1 MDSEPQFD
9 FDAREFLRVL
19 RRRKL
24 VVLAS
29 ILVLVALGVG
39 LSLLQTPVYS
49 AKTTVLI
56 PQDVRDSVNQNAN
69 PGVSTPDL
77 LDRQLQNEISFAQG
91 DRVRGAVRKSVGLVP
106 DVSIALVP
114 NTDELAFSAN
124 SGDPAGAANQANAY
138 ARAYLDQRRKS
149 KTANFFKTAQT
160 VFDEIRSLRTKKA
173 SLPPGD
179 PQVAGIQQSIIN
191 LQGSL
196 GDLRASGQLSKVGG
210 DIVRQATTPESPVSP
225 NIPRNGLIAAILG
238 LVLGIAL
245 AFARDRFDDS
255 IKSKTELEE
264 ATGGLTVMALIPRA
278 EDWPDPDQGYVVS
291 SESPHSPSAES
302 YRTLRVSLQ
311 IRARSKENPLRAL
324 ALTSPGAAEGKSATV
339 ANLGVALA
347 RAGQRVVVV
356 GCDLRRPRIQ
366 SFFGLENSM
375 GFTSVLL
382 GESTPDDVLQEV
394 EGVPGLSV
402 MASGPVV
409 PDPSE
414 LLSLS
419 TAQRVIEYLKARWD
433 FVLVDCPP
441 VLPVPD
447 MLQISQMVDGV
458 MVLAAARRST
468 KRSLSRAIEL
478 LEQAGAP
485 LVGSVLN
492 DVRSGGEDDY
502 GYGSYDAY
510 YASGQDGR
518 TASTPRAAPGAG
530 AGEPRMAERGLLE
543 EHEPREPGQP
553 AGQNDELLGANA
565 AAGDSANIAAAVAPD
580 AIHPG
585 SPVASRQP
593 PSNGLPSGVPVLPS
607 GAGSTSLLGRV
618 MRRTSRRLSG
628 ATSAEDSDR

>member
-77 LDRQLQNEISFAQG
+77 LQLQNEISFAQG
-91 DRVRGAVRKSVGLVP
+91 DRVRGAIRKSVGLVP

-114 NTDELAFSAN
+114 NTDQLAFSAN
-124 SGDPAGAANQANAY
+124 SGDPAGVANQANAY

-160 VFDEIRSLRTKKA
+160 VLDEIRSLRTKKA
-173 SLPPGD
+173 SLPPSD

-210 DIVRQATTPESPVSP
+210 DVVRQATIPKSPVSP
-225 NIPRNGLIAAILG
+225 DIPRNGLIAAILG

-255 IKSKTELEE
+255 IKSKHELEE
-264 ATGGLTVMALIPRA
+264 ATGRLTVMALIPRA
-278 EDWPDPDQGYVVS
+278 EDWPNPDKGYVVS
-291 SESPHSPSAES
+291 SESPHSPSAEA

-311 IRARSKENPLRAL
+311 IRARSEESPLRAL
-324 ALTSPGAAEGKSATV
+324 ALTSPGAAEGKTATV

-366 SFFGLENSM
+366 TFFGLENSM

-414 LLSLS
+414 LLSLP
-419 TAQRVIEYLKARWD
+419 TAQRIIEYLKARWD

-478 LEQAGAP
+478 LEQADAP

-502 GYGSYDAY
+502 GYGSYNAY
-510 YASGQDGR
+510 YGSAQDSSPALPAPASPS
-518 TASTPRAAPGAG
+518 APRLAPAPAPAPGFG
-530 AGEPRMAERGLLE
+530 REGPRSRTPLS
-543 EHEPREPGQP
+543 P
-553 AGQNDELLGANA
+553 A
-565 AAGDSANIAAAVAPD
+565 
-580 AIHPG
+580 
-585 SPVASRQP
+585 
-593 PSNGLPSGVPVLPS
+593 
-607 GAGSTSLLGRV
+607 
-618 MRRTSRRLSG
+618 
-628 ATSAEDSDR
+628 